1 MLLETFI
8 PQTEPELVE
17 LPFLVRPPSF
27 KPWRQDD
34 PRRPT
39 YFAMGVSR
47 IPALKDLGLFDE
59 DDSDD
64 EILEQAIGFRNSGR
78 QGLYVAHLVYLGMK
92 RHPLACLLLAGILA
106 QAAKQKDYVLVPN
119 KWQRCRR
126 AVGWLAAANWA
137 KFDDDFGFD
146 ADKLIRFR
154 ANIQKK
160 SVTIEASISRQ
171 IELNERRITVIR
183 NPIRRFRSDS
193 TTSDRYLALNAPIS
207 LAGNI
212 DTRNAADLLKDLREE
227 YPWANDLLSEI
238 ETAMALSVAGGRPWL
253 SIPPILIV
261 GQPGIGKTRFVRRL
275 SELSGIPLE
284 TIHGAGS
291 SDNRDFAGTS
301 RGWSSAHP
309 GRIVEIFCDTKVA
322 NPIVLVDELDKIG
335 GGERNGQTRQTL
347 LAMLE
352 PETRDHYFDEA
363 LSAHVDLSFVNWI
376 FTANSTKDL
385 GRPLLSRVRIVHMP
399 APSASHAPQILKSA
413 MRDLSERYGW
423 SKEAMPELD
432 PKVQSALLDSLSKGA
447 SPRTLVAMLEQ
458 VFAIEVK
465 WRRSL

>member
-47 IPALKDLGLFDE
+47 IPALKGLRLFD
-59 DDSDD
+59 DDDDDD
-64 EILEQAIGFRNSGR
+64 EILEEAISFRNSGR
-78 QGLYVAHLVYLGMK
+78 QGLYVAHLIYLGMK

-106 QAAKQKDYVLVPN
+106 QSAKARALAPVPS

-137 KFDDDFGFD
+137 KFDDDFGID
-146 ADKLIRFR
+146 PEKLVRFR
-154 ANIQKK
+154 ANVQKK
-160 SVTIEASISRQ
+160 VTTIDAEISRQ

-183 NPIRRFRSDS
+183 SPIRRFRSDS

-207 LAGNI
+207 LAGNL
-212 DTRNAADLLKDLREE
+212 DTKKAAELLEELRNE
-227 YPWANDLLSEI
+227 YPWANDLLNEI
-238 ETAMALSVAGGRPWL
+238 ETAMALSGSGGRPWL

-275 SELSGIPLE
+275 SELSGVPLE

-291 SDNRDFAGTS
+291 NDNRDFAGTS
-301 RGWSSAHP
+301 RGWSSAQP
-309 GRIVEIFCDTKVA
+309 GRIIEIFCETKVA

-363 LSAHVDLSFVNWI
+363 LASHVDLSFVNWI

-385 GRPLLSRVRIVHMP
+385 GRPLLSRLRIVHMP
-399 APSASHAPQILKSA
+399 APSASHGPSILKSA
-413 MRDLSERYGW
+413 MRELGKRYGW
-423 SKEAMPELD
+423 NEEALPDLD
-432 PKVQSALLDSLSKGA
+432 RKVQSALLDSLSKGA